1 MELAIAQFWS
11 SGVGSH
17 DTTNVVFEV
26 KSFLYTYV
34 LLIRTLSRSTCRND
48 SQSP

>member
-17 DTTNVVFEV
+17 DTTSVDFEV
-26 KSFLYTYV
+26 IFSY
-34 LLIRTLSRSTCRND
+34 
-48 SQSP
+48 